1 MQNHQTIVYRIPLD
15 VSDQMLADA
24 RAVLS
29 ADEAAKADRFLVEPP
44 RRQFSMCRR
53 ALRVVIGQT
62 LNCDPTE
69 VHFRAQRYGKPEL
82 DIGRMKMGKSDLTL
96 AQSLQFNVTH
106 SGDLGLI
113 ALSLEP
119 IGVDI
124 EKLQPRINA
133 RSLMTQVVSPKE
145 LAQWHSLAAS
155 QHTEQILRL
164 WVCKEALL
172 KAMGLGIAECL
183 KQVSFPLPIGT
194 QSLQLSHIDPSVQL
208 HLNEAADCRCNSWVL
223 PGSWRIQPLAID
235 PGYYA
240 AIATMVNCTDVKL
253 VDFKD

>member
-15 VSDQMLADA
+15 VDDQTLAAA
-24 RAVLS
+24 RSVLS
-29 ADEAAKADRFLVEPP
+29 VDEGAKADRFLVEPP
-44 RRQFSMCRR
+44 RRQYSLCRR
-53 ALRVVIGQT
+53 ALRVVIGRT
-62 LNCDPTE
+62 LNCDPTA

-82 DIGRMKMGKSDLTL
+82 DFGRMKLEKSDLKL
-96 AQSLQFNVTH
+96 AQTLQFNVSH

-113 ALSLEP
+113 ALSLDP

-133 RSLMTQVVSPKE
+133 KSLMTQVVSPKE
-145 LAQWHSLAAS
+145 LALWQSLAAS

-183 KQVSFPLPIGT
+183 KQISFPLPIGT
-194 QSLQLSHIDPSVQL
+194 QPLKLSHIDPSVQL

-223 PGSWRIQPLAID
+223 PTSWRIQPLAID

-240 AIATMVNCTDVKL
+240 AVATMANCEEVKL
-253 VDFKD
+253 VDFED